1 MRKKLGILTAALV
14 LAMGMTITANAAE
27 TKTDTIALTANNTLE
42 YTNGKANI
50 AETFQNMA
58 PGDTR
63 TLTVKVTN
71 NSTHTA
77 SFFLSQETV
86 KTLEESNNTAGGA
99 YTFKLSAGA
108 DEKNSTSILTT
119 EAGGYTSVNQASADG
134 LKDID
139 ELKDYQFFTELK
151 AGETTNLFLTLS
163 IDGEGFDSTKAV
175 DYSNAVGALNLN
187 FRAYYADVAPTVVT
201 QEQTNHGA
209 DNVVTTVTDQ
219 VMPSVLGASRTPGN
233 NSKTPGAKT
242 GDMAPIVM
250 TTALLG
256 ISAVAIIILTV
267 KKRKAGTEHE
277 KQ

>member
-1 MRKKLGILTAALV
+1 
-14 LAMGMTITANAAE
+14 
-27 TKTDTIALTANNTLE
+27 
-42 YTNGKANI
+42 
-50 AETFQNMA
+50 
-58 PGDTR
+58 
-63 TLTVKVTN
+63 
-71 NSTHTA
+71 
-77 SFFLSQETV
+77 
-86 KTLEESNNTAGGA
+86 
-99 YTFKLSAGA
+99 
-108 DEKNSTSILTT
+108 
-119 EAGGYTSVNQASADG
+119 
-134 LKDID
+134 
-139 ELKDYQFFTELK
+139 
-151 AGETTNLFLTLS
+151 
-163 IDGEGFDSTKAV
+163 
-175 DYSNAVGALNLN
+175 VGALNLN